1 MPSIGWQELLI
12 VIFLVLLIFGPRRLP
27 EIGRS
32 VGKSIKEFRTS
43 TSEIK
48 EQIIPEKIPSHAAEK
63 TDSPVSS

>member
-1 MPSIGWQELLI
+1 MPSIGWQEILI
-12 VIFLVLLIFGPRRLP
+12 VIFLVLLIFGPKRLP